1 MIYDREPNLLSGA
14 DQFQMCEPSTAK
26 QRQEVAE
33 IMALLAEV
41 ITFTSRPILDDG
53 GKTK

>member
-1 MIYDREPNLLSGA
+1 MTHDREPNLLSGA
-14 DQFQMCEPSTAK
+14 EQFQMAEPSTAK

-33 IMALLAEV
+33 IMAQLAEV
-41 ITFTSRPILDDG
+41 LCFTTCPILDDG